1 MFICSSVDSH
11 LGYSYY
17 MVVINNAAINI
28 FVQDFVWAYAFS
40 SLGYILRTG
49 IVRSYGNYVSR
60 NSRLF
65 YKVAVPSYIP
75 TSTG

>member
-1 MFICSSVDSH
+1 
-11 LGYSYY
+11 

-49 IVRSYGNYVSR
+49 IVRSYGNYVLR